1 MTRCNICDII
11 ICMRKILGALAMM
24 VLPWSA
30 WAEERIVDLGFA
42 QPGMA
47 QAQFRDFGWNG
58 RQVICSDE
66 ANHPREV
73 DFSVSK
79 GVARVGAIR
88 CGLFAAD
95 SAGQLR
101 PHPHMVAGWP
111 AEIWALFLPDAAGT
125 PRLVHLKLNLPAAA
139 FDDLAK
145 EWAHELGLPT
155 YRRDKVVHWSNS
167 RSDAMIVGDGDTQV
181 HAYVMDNDL
190 HDSANRRLGQ
200 MPARH

>member
-1 MTRCNICDII
+1 
-11 ICMRKILGALAMM
+11 MRKSLGALAMM
-24 VLPWSA
+24 VCSWPA
-30 WAEERIVDLGFA
+30 WAGDATFDLGFA

-47 QAQFRDFGWNG
+47 QAQFREFGRDG

-66 ANHPREV
+66 ADHPREV

-88 CGLFAAD
+88 CGLFARDAE
-95 SAGQLR
+95 GQLR
-101 PHPHMVAGWP
+101 PQTHVVAGWP
-111 AEIWALFLPDAAGT
+111 AEVWALFLPDSAGT
-125 PRLVHLKLNLPAAA
+125 ARLVHLKLNLPAAA
-139 FDDLAK
+139 FDDLARD
-145 EWAHELGLPT
+145 WNQSLGLPT
-155 YRRDKVVHWSNS
+155 YRRDKVVHWSTA
-167 RSDAMIVGDGDTQV
+167 RSDAMIIGEGDASV